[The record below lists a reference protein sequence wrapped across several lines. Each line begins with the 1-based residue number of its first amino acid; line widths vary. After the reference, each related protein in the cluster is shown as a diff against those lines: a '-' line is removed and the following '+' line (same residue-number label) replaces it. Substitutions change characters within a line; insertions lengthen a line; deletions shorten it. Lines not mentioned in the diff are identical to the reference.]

1 MDRFQSKLFDR
12 INYERQVKNGTE
24 HFKLN
29 SLLALL
35 HRLNQPHLKY
45 PVIHVAGTKGKGS
58 TATMLGSILSATG
71 RKTGV
76 YTSPHLETIRQ
87 RIAIDSHWIPNDDLE
102 LILADLDPH
111 ITAMDRE
118 IAANLEEIESDKTN
132 NASSPSVDNNGD
144 AAIELNEMRL
154 TKPLT
159 FFEIITAAAMHY
171 FAREKCEAV
180 VLEVGL
186 GGRLDSTN
194 VCQPEACVI
203 TNISIDHTR
212 QLGSTVDKIA
222 FEKAGIIKPGVPV
235 VSGTKDPTAAQVI
248 ANIAEQNNASLQL
261 LDRDFHIEDQA
272 GTGTEQPHHSPLL
285 AVNRVF
291 RWLSGSKTV
300 DQLGLKLLGR
310 HQQTN
315 AALAVAV
322 TQILNNKDWA
332 ISDDAI
338 RQGLASATLAGRT
351 EVVSDRPS
359 VILDIAHNV
368 ASVEAMVGTLQK
380 QLSRWNDYRCKR
392 IIFATSRDKDC
403 REMLKQILPCFDEV
417 IITEYLLNPRATKSK
432 VAYELALDVRKK
444 FTDQTISLSPKQI
457 IRQQTPAKAWDYV
470 RESMTDD
477 DLLCV
482 AGSAFLIAELGNVL
496 RQWAADKLVPQK

>member
-35 HRLNQPHLKY
+35 RRLDQPHIKY
-45 PVIHVAGTKGKGS
+45 PVVHVAGTKGKGS

-87 RIAIDSHWIPNDDLE
+87 RIAIDSRWIPNDDLE
-102 LILADLDPH
+102 TILADLDPH

-118 IAANLEEIESDKTN
+118 IEANLAELEADKETL
-132 NASSPSVDNNGD
+132 PGTDGD
-144 AAIELNEMRL
+144 DTTDSNEMRL

-248 ANIAEQNNASLQL
+248 ANIAEQNNANLQL
-261 LDRDFHIEDQA
+261 LDRDFRIEDQA
-272 GTGTEQPHHSPLL
+272 VIGSNQPHHSPLL
-285 AVNRVF
+285 AVNRAF
-291 RWLSGSKTV
+291 RWLSDNKTV
-300 DQLGLKLLGR
+300 DQLGLRLLGR

-322 TQILNNKDWA
+322 TQILNSKDWA

-338 RQGLASATLAGRT
+338 RHGLASATLAGRT
-351 EVVSDRPS
+351 EIVSDRPS

-368 ASVEAMVGTLQK
+368 ASVEAMVGTLQD

-432 VAYELALDVRKK
+432 VAYELALEVRNKS
-444 FTDQTISLSPKQI
+444 TAQTTPLSHKQI

-496 RQWAADKLVPQK
+496 RQWAADKLVTQK